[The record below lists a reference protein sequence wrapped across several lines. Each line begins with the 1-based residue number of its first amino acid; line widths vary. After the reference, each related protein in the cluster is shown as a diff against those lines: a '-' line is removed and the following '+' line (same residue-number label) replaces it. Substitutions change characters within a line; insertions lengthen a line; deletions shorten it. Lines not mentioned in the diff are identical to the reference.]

1 MTVNC
6 ELSTVSSECR
16 ALLTNLFILFQKCF
30 KIRFGVV
37 LRPQLSLLA
46 ASWELLQST
55 QVPFGSS
62 WGPLGS
68 SWEALGSFKID
79 LGPMLRARIRK
90 PWSKVS
96 KLEGFWATFWLHY
109 GGRNTYFRD
118 NFSSILCA
126 KIFNGFVNDFGVLL
140 ERFGK
145 PKSMKTFI
153 KIVFMV
159 FCFRHR
165 ICKCFLQICEMKV
178 KTM

>member
-1 MTVNC
+1 MFWSGSIFLALCVTNETFVHCEQFVELTLIIQVFAKGTFQREDSIFNTDSVLLFDQLDRILVHSLLLEITQPRKLVTVNC

-16 ALLTNLFILFQKCF
+16 ALLTNFFILLKKCF

-79 LGPMLRARIRK
+79 LGPMLRARIQK
-90 PWSKVS
+90 P
-96 KLEGFWATFWLHY
+96 
-109 GGRNTYFRD
+109 
-118 NFSSILCA
+118 
-126 KIFNGFVNDFGVLL
+126 
-140 ERFGK
+140 
-145 PKSMKTFI
+145 
-153 KIVFMV
+153 
-159 FCFRHR
+159 
-165 ICKCFLQICEMKV
+165 
-178 KTM
+178 

>member
-16 ALLTNLFILFQKCF
+16 ALLTNIFILFQKCF

-96 KLEGFWATFWLHY
+96 KLEGFWGTFWLHY
-109 GGRNTYFRD
+109 GRQITYFCD

-140 ERFGK
+140 ERFGE
-145 PKSMKTFI
+145 PKTMKILI
-153 KIVFMV
+153 KIVFMIL
-159 FCFRHR
+159 CFRHR
-165 ICKCFLQICEMKV
+165 ILTAVLQIFETRMQ
-178 KTM
+178 TM